1 MSRQAISSGFSIN
14 AFISKE
20 DQPRHEEAQPV
31 KAENLPQNHFTETDL
46 QMEWNLFLKQ
56 IQKKNAIVFNA
67 VKTFK
72 MIKSDEHQITV
83 MFPSDSAKSE
93 FDKVSREFFNH
104 FKTKVHNFS
113 IEILY
118 KRDMENLKIEVMTKR
133 KVFEKFAEKN
143 PLLKDLDDL
152 MRFDLT

>member
-1 MSRQAISSGFSIN
+1 
-14 AFISKE
+14 
-20 DQPRHEEAQPV
+20 V
-31 KAENLPQNHFTETDL
+31 
-46 QMEWNLFLKQ
+46 FLKQ
-56 IQKKNAIVFNA
+56 LQKKNTIVFNA

-72 MIKSDEHQITV
+72 MIKSDENQITV
-83 MFPSDSAKSE
+83 LFPSDSAKAE

-133 KVFEKFAEKN
+133 KIFEKFAEKN

-152 MRFDLT
+152 MKFDLT